1 MVQQHSILI
10 ACLCLMASGCE
21 SDDTTGLPEDDAVGG
36 TIPLDLGTGED
47 SFWIDTDGVDPE
59 VAGCHIEFRDSG
71 CTTVAAFARNFG
83 EFCQEDGTLVESN
96 PGADVCHEHEDDI
109 GHPYVVDC
117 GGWCRDTFTLPNGD
131 RRGVAAATGT
141 CEVVPD
147 VPCDQGVVESARC
160 VCQ

>member
-10 ACLCLMASGCE
+10 VCLGLFSVGCS
-21 SDDTTGLPEDDAVGG
+21 SDDTPPEDDEGPG
-36 TIPLDLGTGED
+36 TIPLDLGAGKDT
-47 SFWIDTDGVDPE
+47 FWIDTDGVEPE
-59 VAGCHIEFRDSG
+59 LAGCHIEYSDSD
-71 CTTVAAFARNFG
+71 CTTVAAAGRNFG

-96 PGADVCHEHEDDI
+96 PMADVCHTHDDDI

-117 GGWCRDTFTLPNGD
+117 VAWCTNTLTLPNGQQ
-131 RRGVAAATGT
+131 RGMVGATGT
-141 CEVVPD
+141 CEVVLD